1 MLMTNPI
8 IYWFRQDL
16 RTSDLPGL
24 LAAAATGRPVVPC
37 YILDDISPGDDAM
50 GSASRWWL
58 HHSLEALAEQ
68 LDGLGG
74 KLMLRRGQAASVL
87 TELIK
92 ETGAESVYCSRLYE
106 PWANELEGAL
116 HDSLSKQ
123 GVTFKRYPGSLL
135 FEPENIAN
143 KSGSPFKVFT
153 PFWRHCR
160 SGNTPAL
167 PKDAP
172 GTVTWYQQ
180 PYNSE
185 PLTSWQLLPS
195 SPDWAEQWQQLWQPG
210 SLGAKQRLAVFLG
223 GPVSDYSEG
232 RNHPALEATTRLSPH
247 LHFGELSPRTVWHAA
262 VNLAARQPQQA
273 DQVDKFLSEMG
284 WREFSHHLLYHYPTI
299 TRDPF
304 KPQFSHFPWL
314 GNEAALKAWQQ
325 GQTGYPIVD
334 AGMRELWQTGY
345 MHNRIRMVVA
355 SFLTKHLLV
364 HWRAGARWFWDTLL
378 DADLAN
384 NACGWQWVAG
394 SGADASPYFRIF
406 NPIIQGEK
414 FDEDGVYIRQWVP
427 ELAGLPNRYL
437 NKPWEAP
444 AAVLEA
450 AGIRLGENYPHPIV
464 DHKSA
469 RESALA
475 AYASVRGQ

>member
-1 MLMTNPI
+1 MKSPI

-24 LAAAATGRPVVPC
+24 IAAAATGRPIVPC
-37 YILDDISPGDDAM
+37 YILDDISPGEDTM

-58 HHSLEALAEQ
+58 HHSLKSLAVE

-74 KLMLRRGQAASVL
+74 TLVLRRGQAAQVL
-87 TELIK
+87 AELLK

-106 PWANELEGAL
+106 PWANALEGAL
-116 HDSLSKQ
+116 HETLSGQ
-123 GVTFKRYPGSLL
+123 GITFKRYPGSLF
-135 FEPENIAN
+135 FEPAKIAN

-160 SGNTPAL
+160 SGSPPAQ
-167 PKDAP
+167 PKDTPEAAN
-172 GTVTWYQQ
+172 WYRGKCG
-180 PYNSE
+180 SE
-185 PLTSWQLLPS
+185 SLTSWQLLPT
-195 SPDWAEQWQQLWQPG
+195 SPDWAKQWPRMWQPG
-210 SLGAKQRLAVFLG
+210 SMGAQQRLKVFLD
-223 GPVSDYSEG
+223 GPVADYSEG
-232 RNHPALEATTRLSPH
+232 RNHPARKATTRLSPH
-247 LHFGELSPRTVWHAA
+247 LHFGEISPRTVWYAA
-262 VNLAARQPQQA
+262 TDLAARQPQQA
-273 DQVDKFLSEMG
+273 DQIDKFLSEMG
-284 WREFSHHLLYHYPTI
+284 WREFSHHLLYHYPAI
-299 TRDPF
+299 TREPF
-304 KPQFSHFPWL
+304 KPQFTDFPWL
-314 GNEAALKAWQQ
+314 GNEAALKAWQR

-406 NPIIQGEK
+406 NPVIQGEK
-414 FDEDGVYIRQWVP
+414 FDKEGVYIRQWVP
-427 ELAGLPNRYL
+427 ELARLPDRYL

-444 AAVLEA
+444 ASVLEA
-450 AGIRLGENYPHPIV
+450 AGIQLGENYPNPIV
-464 DHKSA
+464 DHRSA
-469 RESALA
+469 RESALG
-475 AYASVRGQ
+475 AYASLKAG